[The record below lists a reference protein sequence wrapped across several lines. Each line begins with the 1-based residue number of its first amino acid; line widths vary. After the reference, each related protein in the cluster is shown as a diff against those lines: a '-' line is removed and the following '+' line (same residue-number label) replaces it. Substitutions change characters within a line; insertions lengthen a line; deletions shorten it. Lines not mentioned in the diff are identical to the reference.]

1 MQDQVT
7 ELLGK
12 EKVCIFYLICSD
24 FLLKWEAK
32 TEMYPPRLSS
42 KVHNVEEEDVGVT
55 QPEAAVRT

>member
-42 KVHNVEEEDVGVT
+42 KVHNVEEEDV
-55 QPEAAVRT
+55 